1 MRNMTDA
8 PVTTIDDASVHLLR
22 AENPGP
28 MTLAGTN
35 SYLVESGGDVW
46 VIDPGPADSRH
57 IGALA
62 EAATMLGRPVGVALT
77 HDHGDHSEGVEPMI
91 EALGGSEAIAF
102 LRYGSLADA
111 PFEPVHTP
119 GHSAD
124 HLVFV
129 LGDVLFSGDL
139 ILGGSSTIV
148 PPGGGTLI
156 AYLESLR
163 VVAGIAP
170 RLILPGHGEPIED
183 AAQAVRNQLAH
194 RVARED
200 ALAAALA
207 DGVRDREALLDRAWS
222 DVPEALRIA
231 AHVTMQSHLEKL
243 DLEDRLPPDL
253 EPEGRRHW
261 GHR

>member
-1 MRNMTDA
+1 MTDA
-8 PVTTIDDASVHLLR
+8 PVAIVDGSAVHLLR
-22 AENPGP
+22 AENPSP
-28 MTLAGTN
+28 MTLTGTN
-35 SYLVESGGDVW
+35 SYVVAAAGEVW
-46 VIDPGPADSRH
+46 VIDPGPADARH

-62 EAATMLGRPVGVALT
+62 DAARRLGRPVGVALT
-77 HDHGDHSEGVEPMI
+77 HEHGDHSEGVEPMI
-91 EALGGSEAIAF
+91 EALRSGGDEIAF
-102 LRYGSLADA
+102 LRHGALVEA

-124 HLVFV
+124 HLVFT

-163 VVAGIAP
+163 VVADIAP

-183 AAQAVRNQLAH
+183 AAAAVRNQLAH
-194 RVARED
+194 RIARED

-222 DVPEALRIA
+222 DVPEMLRIA

-243 DLEDRLPPDL
+243 DLEDRLPDDF

>member
-1 MRNMTDA
+1 MTNA
-8 PVTTIDDASVHLLR
+8 PVATAAGASVHLVR

-28 MTLAGTN
+28 MTLSGTN
-35 SYLVESGGDVW
+35 SYVVAAEGETW
-46 VIDPGPADSRH
+46 VIDPGPADPRH
-57 IGALA
+57 IATLAALA
-62 EAATMLGRPVGVALT
+62 RELGRPVGVALT
-77 HDHGDHSEGVEPMI
+77 HEHGDHSEGVEPMI
-91 EALGGSEAIAF
+91 EALGGAGEVVF
-102 LRYGSLADA
+102 LRFGALTEA
-111 PFEPVHTP
+111 PFRAVHTP

-156 AYLESLR
+156 AYLESLG
-163 VVAGIAP
+163 VVAELAP
-170 RLILPGHGEPIED
+170 RLILPGHGEPIEE
-183 AAQAVRNQLAH
+183 AAAAVRNQLAH
-194 RVARED
+194 RIAREEELL
-200 ALAAALA
+200 ATLAA
-207 DGVRDREALLDRAWS
+207 GTRDREALLDRVWH
-222 DVPEALRIA
+222 DVPETLRIA

-243 DLEDRLPPDL
+243 DLEGRLPEDF